1 MGRYVERVDNAGRLL
16 RCVALRLSES
26 DPSRQAAVKVLTNL
40 SERAGLQTMI
50 RQPAQTPATKKIA
63 PSNLRADWLLL
74 AIGDPKV
81 INGVPANTSR
91 LLYCAAQLRERMSI
105 DHWRTV
111 QRLAHAHEPAPQ
123 SFDAALAVLDAV
135 LPACTALAGFAFDD
149 MTRDDAWQFLV
160 IGREIERLV
169 FLCSTV
175 SQVLALPADEC
186 EAVLDALLEIGNV
199 SITYRA
205 RYQRQAELLP
215 ALDLILLDES
225 NPHSVCYQLVNLG
238 ARLQRLQEH
247 LDFKPYNHPHSML
260 QALRGL
266 DLAYLEDILPSRG
279 EPLTPLLTACERFA
293 QGLSDEFTQR
303 FFVHAGERPQTS
315 VAA

>member
-1 MGRYVERVDNAGRLL
+1 
-16 RCVALRLSES
+16 
-26 DPSRQAAVKVLTNL
+26 
-40 SERAGLQTMI
+40 
-50 RQPAQTPATKKIA
+50 
-63 PSNLRADWLLL
+63 
-74 AIGDPKV
+74 
-81 INGVPANTSR
+81 
-91 LLYCAAQLRERMSI
+91 
-105 DHWRTV
+105 V

-123 SFDAALAVLDAV
+123 SFDAALSVLDTV

-160 IGREIERLV
+160 IGREVERLI

-175 SQVLALPADEC
+175 TQVLALPADEC

-225 NPHSVCYQLVNLG
+225 NPHSVCYQLVTLG

-247 LDFKPYNHPHSML
+247 LDFKPYTHPDSML

-266 DLAYLEDILPSRG
+266 DLAYLERSCPPMANR
-279 EPLTPLLTACERFA
+279 
-293 QGLSDEFTQR
+293 
-303 FFVHAGERPQTS
+303 
-315 VAA
+315 

>member
-1 MGRYVERVDNAGRLL
+1 MSSASTTPAAC
-16 RCVALRLSES
+16 CVPSPNGLSES
-26 DPSRQAAVKVLTNL
+26 DPSRLAAVKVLTSL

-50 RQPAQTPATKKIA
+50 GQTAQTPATKKIS
-63 PSNLRADWLLL
+63 PSNLTADWLL
-74 AIGDPKV
+74 AAVGDPKIV
-81 INGVPANTSR
+81 NGVPANTGR
-91 LLYCAAQLRERMSI
+91 VLYCAAQLRERMSI

-123 SFDAALAVLDAV
+123 SFDAALTVLDTV

-160 IGREIERLV
+160 IGREVERLV

-175 SQVLALPADEC
+175 TQVLALPADEC
-186 EAVLDALLEIGNV
+186 EAVLEALLEIGNV

-225 NPHSVCYQLVNLG
+225 NPHSVCYQLATLG
-238 ARLQRLQEH
+238 ARLQRLRRTSRLQ
-247 LDFKPYNHPHSML
+247 PYNHLIPCSKRC
-260 QALRGL
+260 AVSISR
-266 DLAYLEDILPSRG
+266 IWKRSFLPMANR
-279 EPLTPLLTACERFA
+279 
-293 QGLSDEFTQR
+293 
-303 FFVHAGERPQTS
+303 
-315 VAA
+315 

>member
-1 MGRYVERVDNAGRLL
+1 M
-16 RCVALRLSES
+16 
-26 DPSRQAAVKVLTNL
+26 
-40 SERAGLQTMI
+40 
-50 RQPAQTPATKKIA
+50 
-63 PSNLRADWLLL
+63 
-74 AIGDPKV
+74 
-81 INGVPANTSR
+81 PANTGR

-123 SFDAALAVLDAV
+123 SFDAALTVLDAV

-175 SQVLALPADEC
+175 TQVLALPADEC
-186 EAVLDALLEIGNV
+186 EAVLDAMLEIGNV

-225 NPHSVCYQLVNLG
+225 NPHSVCYQLATLG

-266 DLAYLEDILPSRG
+266 DLAYLAEILPSHG
-279 EPLTPLLTACERFA
+279 EPLTPLLAACERFA